1 MKKSNRL
8 MALEDLILV
17 VIFLFGAIMLL
28 PMIVVPFDWQS
39 QAWLGFGF
47 VLLAVLVN
55 RLFTPTWVTYF
66 LMALSLF
73 ATARYAWWRTTE
85 TLGFGSPDFHWYD
98 LTVSLILYAAEV
110 YAWIVL
116 VLGFLQTAA
125 PLKRK
130 PATLP
135 PEVDRWPSVDVYI
148 PTYNEPLDVV
158 RPTVLAAMQMD
169 WPRDKLNVCLL
180 DDGVREEFRQ
190 FAEEVGITYI
200 IREEHTH
207 AKAGNLNHAMTQTHA
222 EYVAIFDCDHVP
234 TRSFLQ
240 MSMGWFLKDE
250 HLALVQTP
258 HHFYSPDPFER
269 NLKVFKEVPNEG
281 ELFYGIVQDGNDLW
295 DATFF
300 CGSCAVLRRAA
311 LDQIGGIAVETVT
324 EDAHTSLKL
333 QRLGWRS
340 AYINLPQAAGLAT
353 ESFSGHVGQR
363 VRWARGMAQIM
374 RTDNPLLG
382 RGLQFMQRLCYLNAM
397 LHFFFALPR
406 LIFLTA
412 PLLFL
417 YFGIFVIDAYAL
429 TIAAYALPHLALA
442 MIANSRVQGKHR
454 NSFWNEVYETALA
467 PYILLPTLLAVINPK
482 LGKFNVTAKGG
493 LVQKDYFDKKI
504 ARPFVILFLLNVG
517 GLIAAA
523 LRWWGHPDVD
533 IPTLVMTTAWTVY
546 NLAMI
551 LVVLGVNWETK
562 QVRKN
567 VRIPLSLPARILRE
581 DDSMVFAKTIDISE
595 GGGSLIT
602 AEPIREDENLIL
614 AFLYDGEEYALP
626 IKKLPSQGD
635 IMRFQFRE
643 MNHLQFGYLVRVI
656 YGRADAWLG
665 WGEGR
670 QVDRPWRSLVQIG
683 FLALI
688 GLIRLVRGSFGKNG
702 SHGDAA
708 AKDTPSKTPAPTETP
723 PDVPGRDAPRLSAM
737 AGRVTSLALT
747 GLCALI
753 LWAQA
758 PQPAMATSDIPTGS
772 ALTSPVDPRGLFSE
786 RWSVGENGTQSGLR
800 LHGVDEIQSIGLSL
814 PPDRVVS
821 AAHMTLTYQLSPGL
835 LPQISQVNVLFNNHL
850 IRSFPI
856 GADDKKGLPHTETF
870 PIDPNLFTE
879 YNHVGFQLIGHYTNE
894 CEDPMN
900 STLWATIS
908 PQTEISI
915 SGMRLAIHKDLSLLP
930 APFFYKANDPM
941 LTLPFVF
948 ASAPDTKTAEA
959 AGIVAS
965 WFGTMA
971 NYRGSDFPTRIGQ
984 IPSRGNAVVFALKG
998 QGVFPNAPNS
1008 NGATLAVTAN
1018 PNDPYGTV
1026 LWVLGNRG
1034 DELIRAAQSLVLG
1047 SSLLNGQVAQVGTV
1061 SLPPIPKPDSAP
1073 RWTPSTGPVRLD
1085 ALSDWTPM
1093 SVKGTGTLPFTFYLP
1108 PSLFYWNRDGVPLS
1122 LHYGYNS
1129 IPLAQNSSLNI
1140 EVNGHFIRS
1149 YPLKAGDKAKQE
1161 QHEELK
1167 FPVSTLSPYA
1177 NQMKDTFYF
1186 APIKGK
1192 CTETDI
1198 KNAAGTLYPDSTID
1212 ISDIPH
1218 YARMP
1223 ELSTWINGGYP
1234 FTRYADLSRTA
1245 IVLPQN
1251 PNAEL
1256 LHTYLNVMGLFGEF
1270 TGMPGIRVKVVHFGD
1285 EPTVADRDLLALS
1298 TPDQLSAQRW
1308 HNQLPVSFDD
1318 HRLTINDA
1326 LGWFKEVRWHLPWW
1340 HEEDAQYGKT
1350 ALGKM
1355 IGNGVMPQALVQET
1369 ISPFHPKRVLLS
1381 LSAGT
1386 HTDWTALQK
1395 TLGKPPLRTDVF
1407 GALSIVHGDKVS
1419 SFVLDRPHYYE
1430 GSLSWWNWMRF
1441 HLSQHPWMI
1450 WLGVVV
1456 LTLILSGLVG
1466 VLLQHRARR
1475 RLAAS

>member
-1 MKKSNRL
+1 MKRNTRFMGL
-8 MALEDLILV
+8 DDLVLV
-17 VIFLFGAIMLL
+17 VIFVFGAIMLL
-28 PMIVVPFDWQS
+28 PMIVVPFDWQD

-55 RLFTPTWVTYF
+55 RLFKPHWITYF

-85 TLGFGSPDFHWYD
+85 TLGFNSPDYHWYD
-98 LTVSLILYAAEV
+98 LTISLILYAAEV

-130 PATLP
+130 PLSLP
-135 PEVDRWPSVDVYI
+135 PKIDQWPSVDVYI
-148 PTYNEPLDVV
+148 PTYNEPIEVV

-169 WPRDKLNVCLL
+169 WPHDKLNVCLL
-180 DDGVREEFRQ
+180 DDGGREEFRQ
-190 FAEEVGITYI
+190 FAEEVGVTYI
-200 IREEHTH
+200 IRDEHKH
-207 AKAGNLNHAMTQTHA
+207 AKAGNLNHAMTKTHG
-222 EYVAIFDCDHVP
+222 EYIAIFDCDHVP

-300 CGSCAVLRRAA
+300 CGSCAVIRREA
-311 LDQIGGIAVETVT
+311 LDQIGGIAIETVT

-374 RTDNPLLG
+374 RVDNPLLG

-417 YFGIFVIDAYAL
+417 YFGIYVINAYAL

-493 LVQKDYFDKKI
+493 LVQKDYFDRKI

-523 LRWWGHPDVD
+523 IRWWGHPNVD

-567 VRIPLSLPARILRE
+567 VRIPISLPARVIRE
-581 DDSMVFAKTIDISE
+581 DQSIVMAKTVDISE
-595 GGGSLIT
+595 GGGRVIT
-602 AEPIREDENLIL
+602 AEPIPEGENLIL

-626 IKKLPSQGD
+626 IRKLPSQGD
-635 IMRFQFRE
+635 VMRFQFRE

-670 QVDRPWRSLVQIG
+670 RVDRPWRSLVQIS
-683 FLALI
+683 FLALV
-688 GLIRLVRGSFGKNG
+688 GLTRLVRGAFGKEG
-702 SHGDAA
+702 GHGEAA
-708 AKDTPSKTPAPTETP
+708 ETTPVPKNPAPEPKLEDTTDTATVLP
-723 PDVPGRDAPRLSAM
+723 PM
-737 AGRVTSLALT
+737 AGRVTSVILAGICALT
-747 GLCALI
+747 
-753 LWAQA
+753 LWAQM
-758 PQPAMATSDIPTGS
+758 PQPALAANEVPDQPTTTSTKGQFNEHW
-772 ALTSPVDPRGLFSE
+772 AVGTSGAV
-786 RWSVGENGTQSGLR
+786 SGLK
-800 LHGVDEIQSIGLSL
+800 LHGVDEIQSLDLSI

-821 AAHMTLTYQLSPGL
+821 AAQMTLTYTISPGL
-835 LPQISQVNVLFNNHL
+835 LPRISQINVLFNDHVV
-850 IRSFPI
+850 RSFPI
-856 GADDKKGLPHTETF
+856 EAGDDKGLPHQVSF
-870 PIDPNLFTE
+870 PIDANLFTE
-879 YNHVGFQLIGHYTNE
+879 YNHVGFQLIGHYTDQ

-908 PQTEISI
+908 PKTEIAI
-915 SGMRLAIHKDLSLLP
+915 SGLRLPIQKDLRFLP
-930 APFFYKANDPM
+930 APFFYKSAEHRLN
-941 LTLPFVF
+941 LPFVF
-948 ASAPDTKTAEA
+948 ASDTDTSSAQA

-965 WFGTMA
+965 WFGTLA
-971 NYRGSDFPTRIGQ
+971 SYRGSNFPVNIRRIPEQ
-984 IPSRGNAVVFALKG
+984 GNAVVFALKG
-998 QGVFPNAPNS
+998 QPLLPNEPKIE
-1008 NGATLAVTAN
+1008 GATVAVTAN

-1026 LWVLGNRG
+1026 LWVLGSS
-1034 DELIRAAQSLVLG
+1034 DEELIQAAQNLVLG
-1047 SSLLNGQVAQVGTV
+1047 ANLLNGEIAHVGHV
-1061 SLPPIPKPDSAP
+1061 NLPPIPAPDSAP
-1073 RWTPSTGPVRLD
+1073 RWVPSTGPVRLD

-1108 PSLFYWNRDGVPLS
+1108 PSLFYWNRDGVPLN

-1129 IPLAQNSSLNI
+1129 IPLAQNSSLNL
-1140 EVNGHFIRS
+1140 EVNGQFIRS
-1149 YPLKAGDKAKQE
+1149 YPLKEGDKAKQE
-1161 QHEELK
+1161 QHVSLT
-1167 FPVSTLSPYA
+1167 FPQTTLSPYA
-1177 NQMKDTFYF
+1177 NLMKGTFYF
-1186 APIKGK
+1186 VPIKGK
-1192 CTETDI
+1192 CTETNV
-1198 KNAAGTLYPDSTID
+1198 KNAAGSIYPDSTID

-1218 YARMP
+1218 YARLP
-1223 ELSTWINGGYP
+1223 ELSIWINGGYP
-1234 FTRYADLSRTA
+1234 FTRFGDLSRTA
-1245 IVLPQN
+1245 VVLPQK
-1251 PNAEL
+1251 PDIDL
-1256 LHTYLNVMGLFGEF
+1256 LQTYLNVMGLFGQF
-1270 TGMPGIRVKVVHFGD
+1270 TGMPGFRVKVVNFGD
-1285 EPTVADRDLLALS
+1285 ESSVADRDLLTMS
-1298 TPDQLSAQRW
+1298 TPAELSAQSW
-1308 HNQLPVSFDD
+1308 QTQLPVSFENQ
-1318 HRLTINDA
+1318 HLTINDA
-1326 LGWFKEVRWHLPWW
+1326 LGWFSDVRWHLPWW
-1340 HEEDAQYGKT
+1340 HVEDARFGKA
-1350 ALGKM
+1350 ALGK
-1355 IGNGVMPQALVQET
+1355 IVNNGVVPRALIQET
-1369 ISPFHPKRVLLS
+1369 ISPFHPERILLS

-1386 HTDWTALQK
+1386 DSGWQGLQE
-1395 TLGKPPLRTDVF
+1395 TLDTPALRTNVF
-1407 GALSIVHGDKVS
+1407 GGLSIVHGDKVS
-1419 SFVLDRPHYYE
+1419 SFVLDRPHYYA
-1430 GSLSWWNWMRF
+1430 GTLSWWDWMRF

-1456 LTLILSGLVG
+1456 LALILSGLVG
-1466 VLLQHRARR
+1466 VLLQHRARK
-1475 RLAAS
+1475 RLATS

>member
-1 MKKSNRL
+1 MKRSNRSL
-8 MALEDLILV
+8 GFDDLLLV
-17 VIFLFGAIMLL
+17 LIFLFGLIMLL
-28 PMIVVPFDWQS
+28 PMVVVPFDWKT
-39 QAWLGFGF
+39 QAWLGFSF
-47 VLLAVLVN
+47 VLMAVLVN
-55 RLFTPTWVTYF
+55 RIFNKAHWITYF

-73 ATARYAWWRTTE
+73 STARYAWWRTTD

-98 LTVSLILYAAEV
+98 LTVSLILYSAEA
-110 YAWIVL
+110 YAWVVL
-116 VLGFLQTAA
+116 VLGFLQTAH

-135 PEVDRWPSVDVYI
+135 STPDTWPTVDVYI
-148 PTYNEPLDVV
+148 PTYNEPLEVV

-169 WPRDKLNVCLL
+169 WPREKINVCLL
-180 DDGVREEFRQ
+180 DDGGRDEFRQ

-200 IREEHTH
+200 IRAEHKH
-207 AKAGNLNHAMTQTHA
+207 AKAGNLNHAMTKTHGT
-222 EYVAIFDCDHVP
+222 YIAIFDCDHVP

-240 MSMGWFLKDE
+240 ISMGWLLKDD

-300 CGSCAVLRRAA
+300 CGSCAVIRREA
-311 LDQIGGIAVETVT
+311 LDEIGGIAIETVT

-340 AYINLPQAAGLAT
+340 AYINIPQAAGLAT
-353 ESFSGHVGQR
+353 ESFSSHVGQR

-374 RTDNPLLG
+374 RIDNPLFG

-417 YFGIFVIDAYAL
+417 YFGVFVIDAYAL
-429 TIAAYALPHLALA
+429 AIAAYALPHLALA

-517 GLIAAA
+517 GLIAGA

-533 IPTLVMTTAWTVY
+533 IPTLVMTTVWTVY
-546 NLAMI
+546 NLSMI

-567 VRIPLSLPARILRE
+567 VRIAISLPARIMRADGSVL
-581 DDSMVFAKTIDISE
+581 MAKTVDISE

-602 AEPIREDENLIL
+602 AEYIPDDENLVL

-626 IKKLPSQGD
+626 VRKLPSED
-635 IMRFQFRE
+635 NLMRFQFRE

-670 QVDRPWRSLVQIG
+670 QVDRPWRSLMQIV
-683 FLALI
+683 FLALM
-688 GLIRLVRGSFGKNG
+688 GFTRLIRGSFSKGG
-702 SHGDAA
+702 SHESVPKPKAQKPDSPAR
-708 AKDTPSKTPAPTETP
+708 TPTTPI
-723 PDVPGRDAPRLSAM
+723 
-737 AGRVTSLALT
+737 AGRVASVIVA
-747 GLCALI
+747 GICAI
-753 LWAQA
+753 GLWAQT
-758 PQPAMATSDIPTGS
+758 PQYAEAAINPTPEATAITTDAATNL
-772 ALTSPVDPRGLFSE
+772 ATDPLGRFSQK
-786 RWSVGENGTQSGLR
+786 WSVKDLGAKQGLR
-800 LHGVDEIQSIGLSL
+800 IEGVNGIQSLSL
-814 PPDRVVS
+814 SIPPNRVV
-821 AAHMTLTYQLSPGL
+821 AAANMTLIYHLSPGL
-835 LPQISQVNVLFNNHL
+835 LPKISQVNVLFNGQV

-856 GADDKKGLPHTETF
+856 DATDNKGLPHQVTF
-870 PIDPNLFTE
+870 SIDPNLFSQ
-879 YNHVGFQLIGHYTNE
+879 YNYVGFQLIGHYTSE

-908 PQTEISI
+908 PETTISV
-915 SGMRLAIHKDLSLLP
+915 SGARLALQKDLQFLP
-930 APFFYKANDPM
+930 APFFYKSDAAE

-948 ASAPDTKTAEA
+948 MTSPDASTSQA

-965 WFGTMA
+965 WFGA
-971 NYRGSDFPTRIGQ
+971 LAGYRGSSFPATLGQ
-984 IPSRGNAVVFALKG
+984 IPSTGNAVVFAIEG
-998 QGVFPNAPNS
+998 QGGAITGAPAAH
-1008 NGATLAVTAN
+1008 GPTLAVTAN
-1018 PNDPYGTV
+1018 PNDPYGTI
-1026 LWVLGNRG
+1026 LWVLGKDG
-1034 DELIRAAQSLVLG
+1034 QELVSAAQNLVLG
-1047 SSLLNGQVAQVGTV
+1047 SSLLNGPVAELGHVN
-1061 SLPPIPKPDSAP
+1061 LPPIPKPDSAP
-1073 RWTPSTGPVRLD
+1073 RWVPSNGPVRLD
-1085 ALSDWTPM
+1085 ALSNWTPM
-1093 SVKGTGTLPFTFYLP
+1093 TVNGTGTLPFTLYLP

-1129 IPLAQNSSLNI
+1129 IPLAQNSSLNL

-1149 YPLKAGDKAKQE
+1149 YPLKEGDKAKQE
-1161 QHEELK
+1161 QSVNLT

-1177 NQMKDTFYF
+1177 NQIKTTFYF
-1186 APIKGK
+1186 VPLKGK
-1192 CTETDI
+1192 CTETDV
-1198 KNAAGTLYPDSTID
+1198 KNAAGSIYPDSTVN

-1218 YARMP
+1218 YARLP
-1223 ELSTWINGGYP
+1223 ELSSWINGGYP

-1245 IVLPQN
+1245 VVLPLKPDVAILQ
-1251 PNAEL
+1251 
-1256 LHTYLNVMGLFGEF
+1256 TYLNIMGLFGQF
-1270 TGMPGIRVKVVHFGD
+1270 TGMPGIRLKVVNLGN
-1285 EPTVADRDLLALS
+1285 ESVVSNRDLLAIS
-1298 TPDQLSAQRW
+1298 SPAQLSKQDW
-1308 HNQLPVSFDD
+1308 KKNLPVTFDGQ
-1318 HRLTINDA
+1318 RLTVNDP
-1326 LGWFKEVRWHLPWW
+1326 LGWFNEVRWNLPWW
-1340 HEEDAQYGKT
+1340 HSEDARFGKA

-1355 IGNGVMPQALVQET
+1355 IDSQVIPQALVQET
-1369 ISPFHPKRVLLS
+1369 ISPYHAKRVLLS
-1381 LSAGT
+1381 ISAGSDQ
-1386 HTDWTALQK
+1386 DWHALQEMLGNTAL
-1395 TLGKPPLRTDVF
+1395 RTNVF
-1407 GALSIVHGDKVS
+1407 GGLSILHGDAVD
-1419 SFVLDRPHYYE
+1419 SFVMDRPHYFE
-1430 GSLSWWNWMRF
+1430 GRLNWWTWMRF

-1450 WLGVVV
+1450 WLGVVA
-1456 LTLILSGLVG
+1456 LTLVLGGLVG
-1466 VLLQHRARR
+1466 TLLQHRARK
-1475 RLAAS
+1475 RLAGT

>member
-1 MKKSNRL
+1 MKRSTRFMGL
-8 MALEDLILV
+8 DDLILV

-28 PMIVVPFDWQS
+28 PMIVVPFDWQA

-55 RLFTPTWVTYF
+55 RLFRPHWITYF

-85 TLGFGSPDFHWYD
+85 TLGFGATDYHWYD
-98 LTVSLILYAAEV
+98 LTISLVLYAAEV

-130 PATLP
+130 PVNLP
-135 PEVDRWPSVDVYI
+135 PEPDQWPTVDVYI
-148 PTYNEPLDVV
+148 PTYNEPIEVV

-169 WPRDKLNVCLL
+169 WPREKMNVCLL
-180 DDGVREEFRQ
+180 DDGGREEFRQ
-190 FAEEVGITYI
+190 FAQEVGVTYI
-200 IREEHTH
+200 IRDEHKH
-207 AKAGNLNHAMTQTHA
+207 AKAGNLNHAMTKTHG

-300 CGSCAVLRRAA
+300 CGSCAVLRREA
-311 LDQIGGIAVETVT
+311 LDQIGGIATETVT

-412 PLLFL
+412 PLMYL
-417 YFGIFVIDAYAL
+417 YFGVFVINAYAL

-567 VRIPLSLPARILRE
+567 VRIPISLPARILRG
-581 DDSMVFAKTIDISE
+581 DDSVVMAKTIDISE
-595 GGGSLIT
+595 GGGRLMT
-602 AEPIREDENLIL
+602 AEPISEGENLIL

-656 YGRADAWLG
+656 YGRADAWIG

-670 QVDRPWRSLVQIG
+670 RADRPWRSLVQIS
-683 FLALI
+683 FLALV
-688 GLIRLVRGSFGKNG
+688 GLTRLIRGSFGKSG
-702 SHGDAA
+702 GHVDVPKTA
-708 AKDTPSKTPAPTETP
+708 KTPTSPAPSPTSSG
-723 PDVPGRDAPRLSAM
+723 DSAASLPTM
-737 AGRVTSLALT
+737 AGRATTLILTS
-747 GLCALI
+747 LCALI

-758 PQPAMATSDIPTGS
+758 PQTAMAATDAS
-772 ALTSPVDPRGLFSE
+772 ANTATTPAVDSQGLFSE
-786 RWSVGENGTQSGLR
+786 LWSVGKNGAEQGLK
-800 LHGVDEIQSIGLSL
+800 LHGVDEIQSLNLSV

-821 AAHMTLTYQLSPGL
+821 TAQMTMTYHLSPGL
-835 LPQISQVNVLFNNHL
+835 LPRISQINVLFNDHV

-856 GADDKKGLPHTETF
+856 EAGDDKGLPHTVTF
-870 PIDPNLFTE
+870 PVDANLFTE
-879 YNHVGFQLIGHYTNE
+879 YNHVGFQLIGHYTHE

-908 PQTEISI
+908 PKTRISI
-915 SGMRLAIHKDLSLLP
+915 SGMRLPIQKDLRFLP
-930 APFFYKANDPM
+930 APFFYKSSDHT

-948 ASAPDTKTAEA
+948 ASVPDTKTAEA

-965 WFGTMA
+965 WFGTLA
-971 NYRGSDFPTRIGQ
+971 NYRGSNFPAQVGK
-984 IPSRGNAVVFALKG
+984 IPSRGNAVVFAIKG
-998 QGVFPNAPNS
+998 QGNLPEAPKS
-1008 NGATLAVTAN
+1008 EGATLAVTTN

-1026 LWVLGNRG
+1026 LWVLGNNG
-1034 DELIRAAQSLVLG
+1034 EELVRAAQNLVLG
-1047 SSLLNGQVAQVGTV
+1047 SSLLNGAVAQVGSV
-1061 SLPPIPKPDSAP
+1061 NLPPIAQPDSAP
-1073 RWTPSTGPVRLD
+1073 RWVPSSGPVRLD

-1093 SVKGTGTLPFTFYLP
+1093 TVKGTGTLPFTFYLP

-1129 IPLAQNSSLNI
+1129 IPLARNSTLNL
-1140 EVNGHFIRS
+1140 EVNDQFIRS
-1149 YPLKAGDKAKQE
+1149 YSLKEGDKAKQE
-1161 QHEELK
+1161 QHVALT
-1167 FPVSTLSPYA
+1167 FPQSTLSPYA
-1177 NQMKDTFYF
+1177 NQMKGTFYF
-1186 APIKGK
+1186 VPIKGK
-1192 CTETDI
+1192 CTETTI
-1198 KNAAGTLYPDSTID
+1198 KNATGTIYPDSTIN

-1218 YARMP
+1218 YTRMP
-1223 ELSTWINGGYP
+1223 ELTTWINGGYP
-1234 FTRYADLSRTA
+1234 FTRYADLARTA
-1245 IVLPQN
+1245 VVLPQQ
-1251 PNAEL
+1251 PGTEL
-1256 LHTYLNVMGLFGEF
+1256 LHTYLNAMGLFGQF
-1270 TGMPGIRVKVVHFGD
+1270 TGMPGIRLKVVHFGN
-1285 EPTVADRDLLALS
+1285 ESSVADRDLLTLS
-1298 TPDQLSAQRW
+1298 TPTTLAAQQW
-1308 HNQLPVSFDD
+1308 QHQLPVTFDNQ
-1318 HRLTINDA
+1318 RLTINDA
-1326 LGWFKEVRWHLPWW
+1326 LGWFSEVRWHLPWW
-1340 HEEDAQYGKT
+1340 HVKDARFGKA

-1355 IGNGVMPQALVQET
+1355 IGNGVTPQALIQET
-1369 ISPFHPKRVLLS
+1369 ISPFHDNRVLLS

-1386 HTDWTALQK
+1386 TPGWQALQE
-1395 TLGKPPLRTDVF
+1395 TLGKPAMRTNVF
-1407 GALSIVHGDKVS
+1407 GGLSIVHGDSVS

-1430 GSLSWWNWMRF
+1430 GRLSWWNWMRF

-1466 VLLQHRARR
+1466 VLLKHRARK
-1475 RLAAS
+1475 RLVTS